1 MTIETAAQRATPVAT
16 GTSTDADYFRLD
28 EDLSPEEI
36 AVRNKVRSF
45 AQERVLPVINEYWER
60 AEFPWE
66 LVPALAALNVAGT
79 TIEGHGCPG
88 MSRKAA
94 GMVAR
99 EIARADGSINTFF
112 GVHSNLCMGAINM
125 LGSDEQKARWLPG
138 MARLEK
144 TGAFALTE
152 PEHGSDS
159 VALETSARLEGS
171 SWVLNGHKR
180 WIGNGHAADA
190 VVVFA
195 RNVTDGQVNAF
206 VVEKEDDGAYPAGY
220 RPEVIRGKVGKR
232 AINQA
237 DILITDLRVPAGNR
251 LTGCNS
257 FKDVSRVLQATR
269 GGASWEAVGHAM
281 AAFEIAADYASRRMQ
296 FGKAIG
302 GYQLV
307 QARLAN
313 MLSEL
318 TAMQLLCNRM
328 AELADRGQLTNAHA
342 SMVKMATAQ
351 KGKWICNEARDLLA
365 GNGLLLENHVARH
378 MTDMEVVS
386 TYEGTD
392 SIQALLVGRDITG
405 ISAFN

>member
-1 MTIETAAQRATPVAT
+1 MTTTAAKSAI
-16 GTSTDADYFRLD
+16 TSDYFRLD
-28 EDLSPEEI
+28 DELTAEEI
-36 AVRNKVRSF
+36 AIRDKVRAF
-45 AQERVLPVINEYWER
+45 AEGQVLPVINEYWEK

-66 LVPALAALNVAGT
+66 LLPGLAELGIIGT
-79 TIEGHGCPG
+79 TIQGYGCPG

-99 EIARADGSINTFF
+99 EMARVDGSINTFL
-112 GVHSNLCMGAINM
+112 GVHANLCMGALNM
-125 LGSDEQKARWLPG
+125 LGSEEQKQRWLPA

-159 VALETSARLEGS
+159 VALETSARREGDE
-171 SWVLNGHKR
+171 WVINGHKR
-180 WIGNGHAADA
+180 WIGNGHAAD
-190 VVVFA
+190 VIVLFA
-195 RNVTDGQVNAF
+195 RNVEDGKVNAF
-206 VVEKEDDGAYPAGY
+206 VVEKDAEGNHPAGY
-220 RPEVIRGKVGKR
+220 DPTVITGKVGKR
-232 AINQA
+232 AIQQA
-237 DILITDLRVPAGNR
+237 DIVIEDMRIPAENR
-251 LTGCNS
+251 LVECRS
-257 FKDVSRVLQATR
+257 FADVSRVLQATR

-281 AAFEIAADYASRRMQ
+281 AAFEIAADYAAKRVQ
-296 FGKAIG
+296 FGNPIA

-318 TAMQLLCNRM
+318 TTMQLMCNRM
-328 AELADRGQLTNAHA
+328 AELADKGELTNAMA
-342 SMVKMATAQ
+342 SMVKMSTSQ
-351 KGKWICNEARDLLA
+351 KGKWICNEARELLA

-405 ISAFN
+405 ISAFR

>member
-1 MTIETAAQRATPVAT
+1 
-16 GTSTDADYFRLD
+16 
-28 EDLSPEEI
+28 
-36 AVRNKVRSF
+36 
-45 AQERVLPVINEYWER
+45 
-60 AEFPWE
+60 
-66 LVPALAALNVAGT
+66 
-79 TIEGHGCPG
+79 
-88 MSRKAA
+88 
-94 GMVAR
+94 
-99 EIARADGSINTFF
+99 
-112 GVHSNLCMGAINM
+112 
-125 LGSDEQKARWLPG
+125 
-138 MARLEK
+138 
-144 TGAFALTE
+144 LTE

-159 VALETSARLEGS
+159 VALETSARLEGA

-180 WIGNGHAADA
+180 WIGNGHAADI

-195 RNVTDGQVNAF
+195 RNVADGKVNAF
-206 VVEKEDDGAYPAGY
+206 VVEKEENGEYPAGY
-220 RPEVIRGKVGKR
+220 RPEVITGKVGKR

-237 DILITDLRVPAGNR
+237 DILLTDLRVPAGKR
-251 LTGCNS
+251 LTACHS

-269 GGASWEAVGHAM
+269 GGAAWEAVGHAM
-281 AAFEIAADYASRRMQ
+281 AAFEIAADYASKRTQ
-296 FGKAIG
+296 FGKVIG

-328 AELADRGQLTNAHA
+328 AELADRGQLTNAQA